1 MTANRPT
8 VRLDLEPPDVALV
21 ALALEQLIEHK
32 GSTPMA
38 DRAVVLAAYLQ
49 LQRHQ
54 ALRHQALHRQDGRRS
69 QGSGAVSH

>member
-21 ALALEQLIEHK
+21 ALALEHLIEHE
-32 GSTPMA
+32 GSTPIA
-38 DRAVVLAAYLQ
+38 DRAVVLAAYLR

-54 ALRHQALHRQDGRRS
+54 ALRREDGGRR
-69 QGSGAVSH
+69 QGTDAVAP